1 MTQLLNEPTTKK
13 TENNQNLKDGVELAL
28 KFFQALEDSEQA
40 SQKRHNM
47 RYLGMCIRSLQHN
60 LKNIGSNST

>member
-1 MTQLLNEPTTKK
+1 MTQILSEPK
-13 TENNQNLKDGVELAL
+13 TENNQNLVDGVELAL
-28 KFFQALEDSEQA
+28 KFYQALEDSEQA
-40 SQKRHNM
+40 SQKRNNM